1 MYAIP
6 NLSDDDLSGFLT
18 GFIDLAFGAK
28 GRFWILDWKSNAI
41 TRFVRTQADFTQHV
55 MSDEMRVHRYRLQY
69 LIYLVALRRFLKA
82 RLGSEYDDSLL
93 GGACYVFLRGVSADA
108 LRGPDGIQGVVY
120 DPVGA
125 ERIARLDELFMPEWE
140 QK

>member
-1 MYAIP
+1 M
-6 NLSDDDLSGFLT
+6 
-18 GFIDLAFGAK
+18 
-28 GRFWILDWKSNAI
+28 
-41 TRFVRTQADFTQHV
+41 RTQADFTQHV

-82 RLGSEYDDSLL
+82 RLGRDYDDSLL
-93 GGACYVFLRGVSADA
+93 GGAGYVFLRGVSADA
-108 LRGPDGIQGVVY
+108 RRGPEGIQGVVY

-125 ERIARLDELFMPEWE
+125 ERIARLDELFLPEWE

>member
-1 MYAIP
+1 MQ
-6 NLSDDDLSGFLT
+6 
-18 GFIDLAFGAK
+18 
-28 GRFWILDWKSNAI
+28 I

-69 LIYLVALRRFLKA
+69 LIYLCGAQALPQGEAGRD
-82 RLGSEYDDSLL
+82 YDDSLL
-93 GGACYVFLRGVSADA
+93 GGASPRVPARRQRRCPARPRRHPGRRTS
-108 LRGPDGIQGVVY
+108 

-125 ERIARLDELFMPEWE
+125 ERIARLDELFLPEG

>member
-82 RLGSEYDDSLL
+82 RLGRDYDDSLL

-108 LRGPDGIQGVVY
+108 RRGPKGIQGVVY

-125 ERIARLDELFMPEWE
+125 ERIARLDELFLPEWE

>member
-1 MYAIP
+1 MYAIRTSP
-6 NLSDDDLSGFLT
+6 DDDLSGFLT

-82 RLGSEYDDSLL
+82 RLGRDYDDSLL

-108 LRGPDGIQGVVY
+108 RRGPRRHPGR
-120 DPVGA
+120 
-125 ERIARLDELFMPEWE
+125 RIRPRGRRKDRPP
-140 QK
+140 